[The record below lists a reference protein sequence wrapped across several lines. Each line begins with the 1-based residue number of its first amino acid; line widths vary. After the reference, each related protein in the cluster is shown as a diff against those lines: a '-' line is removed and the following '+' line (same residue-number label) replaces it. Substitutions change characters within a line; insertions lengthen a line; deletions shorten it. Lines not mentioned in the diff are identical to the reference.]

1 MKKFEFLPH
10 TADIKIRVYGKNLKE
25 IINNSLLAL
34 KSFWKPKLTK
44 IKIEKEIRIE
54 SNNEIKVLIDFL
66 SEVLAKTYIE
76 KAIFV
81 KFIRD
86 LSKACPNANRINYP
100 NNSIYPNEG
109 LNNGI
114 YPNNRQNKL
123 SESGDKI
130 FDQCSGKSLDYNSG
144 NPLGYNSGSNIKFG
158 PNLGNDSVYSLSGK
172 IIGYQ
177 FISISKDI
185 KAITY
190 HQANLKK
197 NKNYYI
203 FDFIID
209 I

>member
-1 MKKFEFLPH
+1 LPH

-44 IKIEKEIRIE
+44 IKIEQEIRIE
-54 SNNEIKVLIDFL
+54 SDNEIKVLIDFL

-86 LSKACPNANRINYP
+86 LSKACSNVNRINYP
-100 NNSIYPNEG
+100 NNGPN
-109 LNNGI
+109 NDI
-114 YPNNRQNKL
+114 YPNNNRMDYPNEEPNKI
-123 SESGDKI
+123 K
-130 FDQCSGKSLDYNSG
+130 FWNNSCNLFG
-144 NPLGYNSGSNIKFG
+144 QNSGSNKIFGENSGNKFG
-158 PNLGNDSVYSLSGK
+158 PNSGNNSIYSLSGK